1 MEEEA
6 HVANDEMVNV
16 CEQLVGRMVAELAGA
31 EGVEAA
37 NATKQSALLGQ
48 FLIDE
53 GGDGTEGDEPGPL
66 NIVHL
71 LGINISM
78 NHHNPASN
86 NRSFEVNAEHD
97 GRAVHVLVGECKTG
111 PVVELG
117 VPQRFGGHT
126 KALSFQLPQDHL
138 HAQLVPRHLQLWI
151 TPYIHFTRLRITRA
165 NYSVSSALFAAS

>member
-6 HVANDEMVNV
+6 HVGNDDVV
-16 CEQLVGRMVAELAGA
+16 DVGQQLVGGVVAELAGT
-31 EGVEAA
+31 EGIEAPD
-37 NATKQSALLGQ
+37 ATEQSALLGQ

-53 GGDGTEGDEPGPL
+53 GSDGTEGDEPGPL

-71 LGINISM
+71 LGINISI

-97 GRAVHVLVGECKTG
+97 GRAVDALVGEGKTG

-117 VPQRFGGHT
+117 VPERFRCHT
-126 KALSFQLPQDHL
+126 QTLSLQLAQDHL
-138 HAQLVPRHLQLWI
+138 HAQLVSWHLQL
-151 TPYIHFTRLRITRA
+151 
-165 NYSVSSALFAAS
+165 